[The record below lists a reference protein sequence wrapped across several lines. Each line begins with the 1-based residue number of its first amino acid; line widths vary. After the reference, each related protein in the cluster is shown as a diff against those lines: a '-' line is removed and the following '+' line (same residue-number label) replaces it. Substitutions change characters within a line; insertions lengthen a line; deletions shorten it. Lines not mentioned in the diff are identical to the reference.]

1 MDGYK
6 PPFTIT
12 NEILSYVSSISEK
25 IGRITAT
32 SRLESQPHLRKII
45 ELNLI
50 RRTIP
55 DKPNS
60 RNQRYIKN

>member
-1 MDGYK
+1 MMGDYK

-32 SRLESQPHLRKII
+32 SNLESIAIQ
-45 ELNLI
+45 
-50 RRTIP
+50 
-55 DKPNS
+55 
-60 RNQRYIKN
+60 KNTAHT

>member
-1 MDGYK
+1 MEGYK

-25 IGRITAT
+25 IGRIT
-32 SRLESQPHLRKII
+32 
-45 ELNLI
+45 
-50 RRTIP
+50 

>member
-1 MDGYK
+1 MEGYK

-25 IGRITAT
+25 VGRITAT